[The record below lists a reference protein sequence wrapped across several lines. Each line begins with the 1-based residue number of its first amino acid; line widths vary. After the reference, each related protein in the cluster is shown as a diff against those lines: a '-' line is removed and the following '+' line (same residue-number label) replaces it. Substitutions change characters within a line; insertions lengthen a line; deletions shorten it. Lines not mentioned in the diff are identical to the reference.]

1 MSLFNS
7 QLFFSFL
14 LFLAAYLAKIGLIKL
29 INRNAGSKSTN
40 RRLHINTAKNAINM
54 VFIIALLMLWSNEL
68 QNFALSIAAFVVAIV
83 LATREL
89 IQCFIGFLYI
99 SSTNPF
105 RVGDWIQTNN
115 QFGEVAETDWAK
127 VTILEISAD
136 TYAYTG
142 KTIFLPNNQLMT
154 LPIKNMNYMKRYINH
169 SFSVVMD
176 CIKTNPYDLV
186 PKLYS
191 KAEGYCFEFTD
202 VAQRYN
208 KLIENRLGV
217 QIAGPAPTIK
227 VQTTDIGKVSFV
239 FSIFCPT
246 SKAKKIEQ
254 SLISDF
260 YTLYFK
266 AQENAEVNSLSV
278 SDDKAL
284 IPTNNESDSVRNT

>member
-14 LFLAAYLAKIGLIKL
+14 LFLATYLAKIGLIKL
-29 INRNAGSKSTN
+29 INRNSSGGSVN

-68 QNFALSIAAFVVAIV
+68 QNFALSIAAFIVAIV

-105 RVGDWIQTNN
+105 RVGDWIQTNT

-127 VTILEISAD
+127 VTLLEINSE

-154 LPIKNMNYMKRYINH
+154 LPIKNMNYMKRYTNH
-169 SFSVVMD
+169 TFSIVID
-176 CIKTNPYDLV
+176 GIKVNPYNLI
-186 PKLYS
+186 PSLFS
-191 KAEGYCFEFTD
+191 KAESYCLEFND
-202 VAQRYN
+202 VAERYS

-217 QIAGPAPTIK
+217 QIAGPAPGLR
-227 VQTTDIGKVSFV
+227 VQTTDIGKTAFV

-254 SLISDF
+254 ALISDF
-260 YTLYFK
+260 YTLYY
-266 AQENAEVNSLSV
+266 QQIDNVE
-278 SDDKAL
+278 
-284 IPTNNESDSVRNT
+284 IPTSEVAISEPDTTSKGG